1 MPSAVWIDRRG
12 LAGLGYELGFA
23 VMNDDQA
30 ARGELQLLNHFFVAD
45 ARRVN
50 VEGSAR

>member
-1 MPSAVWIDRRG
+1 VPSAVWIDRRG
-12 LAGLGYELGFA
+12 LAGIGDKLGFA

-30 ARGELQLLNHFFVAD
+30 ARSELQLLNHFFVAD
-45 ARRVN
+45 ARRVD